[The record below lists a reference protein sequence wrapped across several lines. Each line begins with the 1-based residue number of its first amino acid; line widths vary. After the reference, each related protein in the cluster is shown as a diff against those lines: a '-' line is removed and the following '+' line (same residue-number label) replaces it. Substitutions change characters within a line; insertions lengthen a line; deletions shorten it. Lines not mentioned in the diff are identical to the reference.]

1 MNTQVQQETKGA
13 ETITVSKVK
22 KLYEQDSN
30 GYWALKGVDLH
41 ISSGEFIAIVGKSGS
56 GKSTLLNLL
65 GGIDKQT
72 EGTIVINGHKVD
84 DMSENQLSGFR
95 GENIGFIFQFFQLM
109 PTLTSL
115 ENVLIPMEF
124 LKKIPKHDR
133 KARAELLLEKV
144 GLADH
149 KNKFPSS
156 LSGGE
161 QQRVAIARAMANDPS
176 IILADEPTGNLD
188 SKTSED
194 VFAMLKALAL
204 EGKNVVMVTHN
215 EELAQRCDRI
225 VRIRDGLIIDDV
237 RTNVQGGIQP

>member
-1 MNTQVQQETKGA
+1 MNTQMQQINRI
-13 ETITVSKVK
+13 ETITISKVK
-22 KLYEQDSN
+22 KMYEQDSK
-30 GYWALKGVDLH
+30 GYWALKGVDLR
-41 ISSGEFIAIVGKSGS
+41 ICSGEFIAIVGKSGS

-72 EGTIVINGHKVD
+72 EGTIVINGQKVD

-95 GENIGFIFQFFQLM
+95 GANIGFIFQFFQLM

-124 LKKIPKHDR
+124 LKKINKHDR

-144 GLADH
+144 GLSDH
-149 KNKFPSS
+149 KNKFPSA

-161 QQRVAIARAMANDPS
+161 QQRVAIARALANDPS

-194 VFAMLKALAL
+194 VFAMLEALAR

-225 VRIRDGLIIDDV
+225 VRIRDGLIVEDV
-237 RTNVQGGIQP
+237 RTNGQGGTRA